1 MRLSLKKGLSR
12 RGFIAASAT
21 ATASLA
27 LTGCQPEAKLSTTGE
42 QEAEGVYAFCDAEL
56 DPSTKGQWIP
66 VNCQANCGGMCENKV
81 FVVDGRVVRQKT
93 DDVTEDS
100 PANPQMR
107 ACPRGHAHR
116 QDTFGVDRLKYPM
129 KRKHWEPHTGGD
141 KSLRGRDEWV
151 RITWDEAFA
160 IIADEV
166 AYTAENFHNNPV
178 LYAGVNSSFGPLA
191 ACINGVTGGI
201 STGSTMSF
209 GSCCFSGSVMGLPF
223 LGIGQGNDRTDFV
236 NADTIVLYGCNPA
249 WASPGSYTYYFND
262 AKQNGTAFVFVG
274 PEYNATAAHF
284 NARWIRVRPGTDTAF
299 LLAVAYEMFKLDEAA
314 RGSVIDWDF
323 LDKYTVGIDGNSM
336 PADAKV
342 DENFYDYLM
351 GAYDDTPKTAEW
363 ASVITGTPVEDI
375 RWYAQLM
382 GKNNVVSILRSNA
395 AFRTN
400 DSDDLLP
407 LYMTVGFM
415 GGHVGK
421 PGHATDCA
429 YHNTIGHP
437 EIPIFKVGSS
447 NANGLSFPNPVT
459 AVVNDDEQW
468 NAVLDGK
475 FTSTGNITFGM
486 LLPAEPME
494 CDIHLVVLDNAGTI
508 NTHLNTARGIEAMRK
523 VDFVVAT
530 ARALTTQAQYADVVL
545 PVVGEWETNG
555 IRAGVVGN
563 QSFLNREIFVL
574 GRKVCEPMFETRTPQ
589 EIGYGLAKAMGLP
602 ADEMYPMSEDQQ
614 FFNRLA
620 GTTMVHPETGE
631 DVAMFTITAD
641 DIAALNAEGEPQE
654 GFMPLAELME
664 KGIYKVPRTPGDVY
678 TYLGYQDYL
687 ADPEANPRNTPS
699 GKFEIYCQTK
709 ADALNAAGRTKDFIW
724 KPYPS
729 YKPPVNGY
737 ESTFANF
744 ETGEKGEYPY
754 QIFNPHYL
762 RRAHTQYDNV
772 PWLRY
777 AWSNPV
783 FISAEDAEDKGVKS
797 GDWVRVWNRAGQVL
811 RPVTVTQRL
820 MPGVIALPHGPW
832 VDMDEETGIDR
843 AGTDNMLTEP
853 VSSGC
858 GTAGYNTNVVNF
870 EKWTETLPADYEL
883 PARVPVLEGE

>member
-1 MRLSLKKGLSR
+1 MSLHEKWGVSR
-12 RGFIAASAT
+12 RTFVAASA
-21 ATASLA
+21 AAAASIA
-27 LTGCQPEAKLSTTGE
+27 LVGCQPENKLAKTEGTSVAVALGSDMELNPQSSGE
-42 QEAEGVYAFCDAEL
+42 
-56 DPSTKGQWIP
+56 WIP
-66 VNCQANCGGMCENKV
+66 AVCAANCGGMCENKV
-81 FVVDGRVVRQKT
+81 YVVEGIAIRQKT
-93 DDVTEDS
+93 DDTTEDS
-100 PANPQMR
+100 PGNPQMR

-116 QDTFGVDRLKYPM
+116 QDTFGADRLKYPM
-129 KRKHWEPHTGGD
+129 KRKSWESHTGG
-141 KSLRGRDEWV
+141 KKELRGVDEWV
-151 RITWDEAFA
+151 RISWDEAFE

-166 AYTAENFHNNPV
+166 AYTAEKYGDRSI
-178 LYAGVNSSFGPLA
+178 LYSGVNSSFGPIA
-191 ACINGVTGGI
+191 SCINATVGGI

-236 NADTIVLYGCNPA
+236 NADYIVLYGCNPA
-249 WASPGSYTYYFND
+249 WSSPGSYTYYFHD
-262 AKQNGTAFVFVG
+262 AKQKGAQFVFVG
-274 PEYNATAAHF
+274 PEYNASAAHF
-284 NARWIRVRPGTDTAF
+284 NAKWIRVRPGTDTAF
-299 LLAVAYEMFKLDEAA
+299 LLAVAYEMFKLDEMEK
-314 RGSVIDWDF
+314 GSIIDWDF
-323 LDKYTVGIDGNSM
+323 LDKYTVGINGNSM

-351 GAYDDTPKTAEW
+351 GAYDGYPKDAEW
-363 ASVITGTPVEDI
+363 ASSITGTPVEDI
-375 RWYAQLM
+375 RFYADLM
-382 GKNNVVSILRSNA
+382 RRDNAVSSMRSNA

-407 LYMTVGFM
+407 LFMTVGFM

-421 PGHATDCA
+421 PGHMTDCA

-437 EIPIFKVGSS
+437 EIPIFTVGKSL
-447 NANGLSFPNPVT
+447 ANGVAYQNPVE

-468 NAVLDGK
+468 NAVLNGT

-486 LLPAEPME
+486 LLPASPQK
-494 CDIHLVVLDNAGTI
+494 CDIQLVVLDNAGTI
-508 NTHLNTARGIEAMRK
+508 NTHLNTARAIEAMRK
-523 VDFVVAT
+523 VNFVVAT
-530 ARALTTQAQYADVVL
+530 ARALTSQAQYADLVL

-563 QSFLNREIFVL
+563 QSFLNREVYIV
-574 GRKVCEPMFETRTPQ
+574 GRKICEPMFETRTNQ
-589 EIGYGLAKAMGLP
+589 EIGRGLAEKMGLP

-620 GTTMVHPETGE
+620 GTTMVHPETGKT
-631 DVAMFTITAD
+631 VTMFSITED
-641 DIAALNAEGEPQE
+641 DIAKLNAEGEPQD
-654 GFMPLAELME
+654 GFIALSEILE
-664 KGIYKVPRTPGDVY
+664 KGIYKVPRRAGDVY

-729 YKPPVNGY
+729 YKVPLNGY
-737 ESTFANF
+737 EETFDDF
-744 ETGEKGEYPY
+744 EAGIKGEYPY

-762 RRAHTQYDNV
+762 RRAHTQYDNL
-772 PWLRY
+772 PWLRH
-777 AWSNPV
+777 AFVNPV
-783 FISAEDAEDKGVKS
+783 FIAAADAEEKGIEN
-797 GDWVRVWNRAGQVL
+797 GDWVRIWNRAGQVL
-811 RPVTVTQRL
+811 RPASVSQRI
-820 MPGVIALPHGPW
+820 MPGVVALPHGPW
-832 VDMDEETGIDR
+832 VDIDEETGIDK

-870 EKWTETLPADYEL
+870 EKWTEPLEEDYLLPL
-883 PARVPVLEGE
+883 RVPVLDGE